1 MFKIGFVGMTHLG
14 VVSSLACAEKGFEVI
29 CFDPD
34 ANLIKELTQKI
45 VNINEPNLDEL
56 LKKVQHSVNFTSD
69 ISNLNKCGIIYL
81 SVDVSTNEKG
91 ESDLSL
97 LDELLDLISENCDKN
112 ITIVILSQVPPG
124 YTRSKFHLFDK
135 IYYQVETLI
144 FGEAVNRARNPE
156 RFILGSSNLDEKL
169 PVDLDIYLKSYNC
182 SLIIMDYESA
192 ELTKISINICLV
204 ASISVAN
211 TISELCEKIGANW
224 SQIIPALRLDKRIGH
239 FSYLNP
245 GLGIGGGNLQRDLI
259 TYKKLGVKF
268 NSNSQIIDAFLD
280 NSDHRRK
287 WVLDILKAEEK
298 IDINTSSIAIL
309 GLSYKNNTIS
319 IKNSPSIYLI
329 NSLDSSNI
337 HVYDPVVKQEHYDNK
352 SIKFFNSALDACDG
366 CEVLIIMTPWEEFSS
381 LDINKLKL
389 LLKGDLII
397 DPYKALSKK
406 NILNSGLRYKTLG
419 I

>member
-14 VVSSLACAEKGFEVI
+14 IVSSVACAEKGFKVT

-34 ANLIKELTQKI
+34 TNLIKDLTQKI
-45 VNINEPNLDEL
+45 ININEPNLNDL
-56 LKKVQHSVNFTSD
+56 LDNVQHSINFTSD
-69 ISNLNKCGIIYL
+69 ISNLNKCKIIYL
-81 SVDVSTNEKG
+81 SVDVSTNYKG
-91 ESDLSL
+91 ESDLSY
-97 LDELLDLISENCDKN
+97 LDELLDLISKNCHKN

-124 YTRSKFHLFDK
+124 YTRSKLHLFNK

-156 RFILGSSNLDEKL
+156 RLILGSSNLDEKL
-169 PVDLDIYLKSYNC
+169 PIDLDIYLKSYNC
-182 SLIIMDYESA
+182 SLIIMDLESA

-224 SQIIPALRLDKRIGH
+224 SQIAPALKLDKRIGN

-259 TYKKLGVKF
+259 TYKNLGVKF
-268 NSNSQIIDAFLD
+268 NSNTQIIDAFLD
-280 NSDHRRK
+280 NSNHRRE
-287 WVLDILKAEEK
+287 WVLDTLKIEK
-298 IDINTSSIAIL
+298 KLDLNTSSIAIL
-309 GLSYKNNTIS
+309 GLSYKKNTIS

-329 NSLDSSNI
+329 NSLGSRKI
-337 HVYDPVVKQEHYDNK
+337 HVYDPVVKQEHYNNK
-352 SIKFFNSALDACDG
+352 NIKFFNSALDACDG
-366 CEVLIIMTPWEEFSS
+366 CEVLIIMTPWEEFVSI
-381 LDINKLKL
+381 DINKLKL

-397 DPYKALSKK
+397 DPYKALSK
-406 NILNSGLRYKTLG
+406 NLFLNSGFRYKTLG